1 MPPLFVS
8 AGEQRRTNIR
18 CMKGRSRNIS
28 LGPPALCDAC
38 LRSCITLDQAGAI
51 CYHCGEGVFM
61 HRMFWQVLICP
72 QCRDND
78 ATWCTQCRGSGMLS
92 VPARDD
98 DLSLVDLAAAWEY
111 AIARAV
117 ANGRQESP
125 AIEQLREALR
135 ELQLLL

>member
-1 MPPLFVS
+1 
-8 AGEQRRTNIR
+8 
-18 CMKGRSRNIS
+18 
-28 LGPPALCDAC
+28 
-38 LRSCITLDQAGAI
+38 
-51 CYHCGEGVFM
+51 M